1 MFMNIRSTV
10 ISASLVLSIGVAAVG
25 SAIAQGMMDDPHHGM
40 MGRGMMQSDTDQGP
54 MGRGA
59 MQGGTGR
66 GMMGGGMMGPG
77 TQGGGGG
84 MNCPMMG
91 GMMQGGQSMM
101 GSGMMRPE
109 TMRGSNRG
117 MSSLFG
123 SRVVPTM
130 NLSVDDVR
138 GYFTAQLDRLGNKRL
153 KIGNINAEGGSI
165 TAEIVTV
172 DNSLVQRMKVDRS
185 TGNIDYE
192 N

>member
-1 MFMNIRSTV
+1 MNIRSTV
-10 ISASLVLSIGVAAVG
+10 ISASLVLSIGMAAAG

-40 MGRGMMQSDTDQGP
+40 MGRGMMQGDTEQGM

-66 GMMGGGMMGPG
+66 GMTSGGMMGTG
-77 TQGGGGG
+77 MMQGGEGG

-101 GSGMMRPE
+101 GSGMMGPE
-109 TMRGSNRG
+109 TMRGSTRG

-138 GYFTAQLDRLGNKRL
+138 GYLTAQLDRLGNKRL
-153 KIGNINAEGGSI
+153 KIGNINADGGSI

-185 TGNIDYE
+185 TGNIEYE

>member
-1 MFMNIRSTV
+1 
-10 ISASLVLSIGVAAVG
+10 
-25 SAIAQGMMDDPHHGM
+25 MMDDPHHGM
-40 MGRGMMQSDTDQGP
+40 MGRGMMQGDTEQGM

-66 GMMGGGMMGPG
+66 GMTSGGMMGTG
-77 TQGGGGG
+77 MMQGGEGG

-101 GSGMMRPE
+101 GSGMMGPE
-109 TMRGSNRG
+109 TMRGSTRG

-138 GYFTAQLDRLGNKRL
+138 GYLTARLDRLGNKRL
-153 KIGNINAEGGSI
+153 KIGNINADGGSI

-185 TGNIDYE
+185 TGNIEYE

>member
-1 MFMNIRSTV
+1 MNIRSTV
-10 ISASLVLSIGVAAVG
+10 ISVSLVLSIGIAAAG
-25 SAIAQGMMDDPHHGM
+25 SAIAQGMMDNPHHGM
-40 MGRGMMQSDTDQGP
+40 MGRGMMQGDTDQGM

-66 GMMGGGMMGPG
+66 GMMDGGMM
-77 TQGGGGG
+77 QGAEGG

-91 GMMQGGQSMM
+91 DMMQGRQGMM
-101 GSGMMRPE
+101 GGRASE
-109 TMRGSNRG
+109 TMRGRTGG

-138 GYFTAQLDRLGNKRL
+138 GYLTAQLDRLGNKRL
-153 KIGNINAEGGSI
+153 KTGNINAEGSSI

-185 TGNIDYE
+185 TGNIEYE

>member
-1 MFMNIRSTV
+1 MNIRSTV
-10 ISASLVLSIGVAAVG
+10 ISASLVLSIGMAAAG

-40 MGRGMMQSDTDQGP
+40 MGRGMMQGDTEQGM

-66 GMMGGGMMGPG
+66 GMTSGGMMGTG
-77 TQGGGGG
+77 MMQGGEGG
-84 MNCPMMG
+84 MNCPMMD

-101 GSGMMRPE
+101 GSGMMGPE
-109 TMRGSNRG
+109 TMRGSTRG

-138 GYFTAQLDRLGNKRL
+138 GYLTARLDRLGNKRL
-153 KIGNINAEGGSI
+153 KIGNINVDGGSI

-185 TGNIDYE
+185 TGNIEYE

>member
-1 MFMNIRSTV
+1 MNIRSTV
-10 ISASLVLSIGVAAVG
+10 ISASLVLSIGMAAAG

-40 MGRGMMQSDTDQGP
+40 MGRGMMQGDTEQGM

-66 GMMGGGMMGPG
+66 GMTSGGMMGTG
-77 TQGGGGG
+77 MMQGGEGG

-101 GSGMMRPE
+101 GSGMMGPE
-109 TMRGSNRG
+109 TMRGSTRG

-138 GYFTAQLDRLGNKRL
+138 GYLTARLDRLGNKRL
-153 KIGNINAEGGSI
+153 KIGNINVDGGSI

-185 TGNIDYE
+185 TGNIEYE

>member
-1 MFMNIRSTV
+1 MNIRSTI
-10 ISASLVLSIGVAAVG
+10 ISVSLVLSIGVAAAG

-40 MGRGMMQSDTDQGP
+40 MGRGMMQGDTDQNM

-66 GMMGGGMMGPG
+66 GMMGGGMM
-77 TQGGGGG
+77 QGGEGG

-91 GMMQGGQSMM
+91 GMMQGRQSMM
-101 GSGMMRPE
+101 GPGMVRPE
-109 TMRGSNRG
+109 MIRGGTGS

-138 GYFTAQLDRLGNKRL
+138 GYLTAQLDRLGNKRL

-172 DNSLVQRMKVDRS
+172 DNSLVQRMKVDRG

>member
-1 MFMNIRSTV
+1 MNIRSTV
-10 ISASLVLSIGVAAVG
+10 ISASLVLSIGMAAAG

-40 MGRGMMQSDTDQGP
+40 MGRGMMQGDTEQGM

-66 GMMGGGMMGPG
+66 GMTSGGMMGTG
-77 TQGGGGG
+77 MMQGGEGG
-84 MNCPMMG
+84 MNCPMMD

-101 GSGMMRPE
+101 GSGMMGPE
-109 TMRGSNRG
+109 TMRGSTRG

-138 GYFTAQLDRLGNKRL
+138 GYLTAQLDRLGNKRL
-153 KIGNINAEGGSI
+153 KIGNINADGGSI

-185 TGNIDYE
+185 TGNIEYE

>member
-1 MFMNIRSTV
+1 MNIRSTV
-10 ISASLVLSIGVAAVG
+10 ISVSLVLGIGIAAAG
-25 SAIAQGMMDDPHHGM
+25 SAIAQGMMDNPHHGM
-40 MGRGMMQSDTDQGP
+40 MGRGMMQGDTDQ

-66 GMMGGGMMGPG
+66 GTMDGGMMRGA
-77 TQGGGGG
+77 GGD

-91 GMMQGGQSMM
+91 GMMQGRQSMM
-101 GSGMMRPE
+101 GRE
-109 TMRGSNRG
+109 TMRGRTGG

-138 GYFTAQLDRLGNKRL
+138 GYLTAQLDRLSNKRL